1 MWAALAASPLSQL
14 RHKPEV
20 STGSKGELDHNNQ
33 HRVDAGQKLRR
44 ILDRGNP
51 VKKSVNALISL
62 SLSARALTLSV
73 IQPIVPTVATE
84 RDRAL
89 VDLESPHLSFPAFP
103 IAMVT
108 LSLTVSGYLTLA

>member
-1 MWAALAASPLSQL
+1 MRNS
-14 RHKPEV
+14 
-20 STGSKGELDHNNQ
+20 
-33 HRVDAGQKLRR
+33 
-44 ILDRGNP
+44 I
-51 VKKSVNALISL
+51 NALISL

-89 VDLESPHLSFPAFP
+89 VDLESPHLFSPPFP

>member
-1 MWAALAASPLSQL
+1 M
-14 RHKPEV
+14 
-20 STGSKGELDHNNQ
+20 
-33 HRVDAGQKLRR
+33 
-44 ILDRGNP
+44 
-51 VKKSVNALISL
+51 KKSINTLISL

-89 VDLESPHLSFPAFP
+89 VDLESLLLSSLPFP

>member
-1 MWAALAASPLSQL
+1 M
-14 RHKPEV
+14 
-20 STGSKGELDHNNQ
+20 
-33 HRVDAGQKLRR
+33 
-44 ILDRGNP
+44 
-51 VKKSVNALISL
+51 KKSINTLISL

-89 VDLESPHLSFPAFP
+89 VDLESLLLSSPPFP

>member
-1 MWAALAASPLSQL
+1 MRNS
-14 RHKPEV
+14 
-20 STGSKGELDHNNQ
+20 
-33 HRVDAGQKLRR
+33 
-44 ILDRGNP
+44 I
-51 VKKSVNALISL
+51 NALISL

-89 VDLESPHLSFPAFP
+89 VDLELPHLFSPPLP

>member
-1 MWAALAASPLSQL
+1 MRKSINAS
-14 RHKPEV
+14 
-20 STGSKGELDHNNQ
+20 
-33 HRVDAGQKLRR
+33 
-44 ILDRGNP
+44 
-51 VKKSVNALISL
+51 ISL

-84 RDRAL
+84 RDRAQ
-89 VDLESPHLSFPAFP
+89 VDLEMLLLSSPPFP